1 MRKVAFYTLGC
12 KVNQY
17 ETEALTE
24 LFEDSGY
31 ETVAFSEKADV
42 YIINTC
48 TVTGLSA
55 RKSRQMIR
63 RAKTVNAEAIV
74 AVVGCYPQ
82 TSPDEAAAIPG
93 VDIVIGTKDRAR
105 ILEYIDDVRTQGGK
119 VNAVSNIM
127 KNKSFEELH
136 IDRYKGR
143 TRAFIKIQDGCSQF
157 CSYCIIPYAR
167 GPVRSRPPEDIM
179 AEVLKLADKNFKEV
193 VLTGIHIA
201 SYGKDLKNVNLLE
214 LIKGIHNV
222 EGISRIR
229 LGSIEPSTITGEFA
243 AAAGNLEK
251 LCPHYHI
258 SLQSGCNETLKR
270 MNRKYTVEEYG
281 NVIKLLRDS
290 VKDAAFTTDIMV
302 GFPGETD
309 EEFEKTY
316 KFLEEISFAQMHVF
330 KFSPR
335 KGTPAAMLSGQVDS
349 AVKEE
354 RSERVLRLSTE
365 NMLKFNMKYIGRT
378 MPVLFEQ
385 EVKIRAGFYEGLT
398 SNYIRVLCKGNDS
411 IKGRIME
418 TSLAEANS
426 DYILGEIQ
434 SILKPEKAYIGI

>member
-1 MRKVAFYTLGC
+1 MSKVAFYTLGC

-17 ETEALTE
+17 ETEAMSE
-24 LFEDSGY
+24 IFENSGY
-31 ETVAFSEKADV
+31 DIVEFSEKADV

-63 RAKTVNAEAIV
+63 RAKAVNGKAIV

-82 TSPDEAAAIPG
+82 TSPDEVTGIPD
-93 VDIVIGTKDRAR
+93 VDIIIGTRERGK
-105 ILEYIDDVRTQGGK
+105 ILEYIDSVRTQGGK

-127 KNKSFEELH
+127 KNSSFEELR

-167 GPVRSRPPEDIM
+167 GPVRSRPPEDIL
-179 AEVLKLADKNFKEV
+179 AEVVKLAESGFKEV

-201 SYGKDLKNVNLLE
+201 SYGKELTEINLLE
-214 LIKGIHNV
+214 LIKKIHRV

-229 LGSIEPSTITGEFA
+229 LGSIEPSTITAEFA

-270 MNRKYTVEEYG
+270 MNRKYTAEEYG
-281 NVIKLLRDS
+281 NVIRLLSDNVRD
-290 VKDAAFTTDIMV
+290 VAFTTDVMV
-302 GFPGETD
+302 GFPGETE

-316 KFLEEISFAQMHVF
+316 RFLEEISFAQMHVF

-335 KGTPAAMLSGQVDS
+335 KGTPAASMPGQVAS
-349 AVKEE
+349 EIKEA
-354 RSERVLRLSTE
+354 RSERVLKLSTD
-365 NMLKFNMKYIGRT
+365 NLLKFNRMHTGRN

-385 EVKIRAGFYEGLT
+385 EVKTMKGFYEGLT
-398 SNYIRVLCKGNDS
+398 SNYIRVLCRGNDS
-411 IKGRIME
+411 IKGRIIG
-418 TSLAEANS
+418 TDLVEAKD
-426 DYILGEIQ
+426 DYMLGEIKETA
-434 SILKPEKAYIGI
+434 LPGL